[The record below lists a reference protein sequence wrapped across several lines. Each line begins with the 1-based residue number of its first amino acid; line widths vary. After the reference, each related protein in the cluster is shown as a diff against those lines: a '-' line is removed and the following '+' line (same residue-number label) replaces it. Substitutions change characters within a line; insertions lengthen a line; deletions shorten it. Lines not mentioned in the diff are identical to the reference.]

1 MNANK
6 LLTFIFILT
15 LQFKVFSQIK
25 ISDGGTVYVNGGE
38 TFYDAGGAAG
48 ADGNTPYTITLKPS
62 KTGESVCVNFT
73 NFQTYLDFNGLT
85 GADRL
90 EIYDGLTATGKNIGS
105 LQGDYSKI
113 YSNSST
119 PYSVGLI
126 AMPNIE
132 TELKPGLF
140 CATNPDGVLTFKF
153 VNNVASTN
161 TGWVG
166 DVSTYKSLT
175 TGCTADITADKTT
188 ICPNEAV
195 ILTATGDVITP
206 GMKNDFNN
214 GTIGSNWGGT
224 PGAITFTSVL
234 SCEPNYTFS
243 TINSDNSKYVWMS
256 NVAAPRILS
265 TANFDVSKGGTI
277 SFDFREASDDMGG
290 IGCESPDGKDE
301 GIYLQYSTNNGTNW
315 TNLKTLFPCSVNG
328 GGIIG
333 CGEYVSSWSKMTY
346 PIPTAAQTTS
356 TMFRWVQNSS
366 TGAGKEDSWG
376 IDNVEISIV
385 KPKTITIKNLT
396 NTTTVGSSIISPYN
410 VTVNPTVNTD
420 YEVTISDGTTS
431 CTKKITIIV
440 NTCCTPPVVTCKPFH
455 PSCPGKNDGSIKLT
469 GLAINTTYS
478 VTYEKGGTPV
488 AATNFLSNGSGEIDL
503 IGLGAS
509 AYTKIVCTLGNC
521 ATLGVIETLTDPA
534 PLTIT
539 TSKTNPT
546 TCSGTDG
553 KITISGLTNGKTYA
567 LSYVKDGPAVA
578 TTSNFTATGTTYDI
592 LTLGKG
598 DYTSIHVTESGCV
611 SNDEAQTLADPSAIT
626 ITSTKTNPSSCSGTD
641 GKITISGLTNGKTYA
656 LSYVK
661 DGPAVATTSNFTA
674 TGTTYDILTLG
685 KGDYTSIHV
694 TESGCVSND
703 EAQTLA
709 DPSAI
714 TITSTKTNPS
724 SCSGTDGKI
733 TISGLTNGKTY
744 ALSYVKDGPAVATT
758 SNFTA
763 TGTAYDILTL
773 GKGVYT
779 SINVTE
785 SGCISNNEAQTLA
798 DPGGITITS
807 TKTNPT
813 TCSGTDG
820 KITISG
826 LTNGKTYA
834 LSYVKDG
841 PAVAT
846 TSNFTATGTAYDIL
860 TLGKGVYTSINVT
873 ESGCI
878 SNNEAQ
884 TLADPGGIT
893 ITSTKT
899 NPTTC
904 SGTDGK
910 ITISGLTNGKTYA
923 LSYVKDGP
931 AVATTSNFTATGTT
945 YDILT
950 LGKGDYT
957 SIHVTESGCVSND
970 EAQTLAD
977 PSAITI
983 TSTKTNP
990 SSCSGTDG
998 KITISGLTNGKT
1010 YALSYVKDGPA
1021 VATTSNFTATG
1032 TAYDILT
1039 LGKGVYTSINVTE
1052 SGCISNNEAQT
1063 LADPGGITITST
1075 KTNPTTCSGTDGK
1088 ITISGLTNGKTY
1100 ALSYVKDGPAVAT
1113 TSNFTATGTAYDIL
1127 TLGKGVY
1134 TSINVTESGCISNNE
1149 AHTLVEP
1156 SSPSKPSATFIQ
1168 PTCNVKTGTITI
1180 NTPTGNYSYSK
1191 DGVAFQTSPIFSGLP
1206 ANTAYQ
1212 ITVKDL
1218 TNSCTSLETFK
1229 IDTTLLIPIS
1239 ATSIVKNA
1247 SCVSATGSIQITA
1260 PIGSFYSYSIDGT
1273 NFQPSIG
1280 FTGLAIG
1287 NYTITTKTGS
1297 GCTSTAAITIKTPP
1311 NPPTTPVL
1319 FVKQPDCKTTTGT
1332 ISVLTPKGTN
1342 FSYSLDNITYQLSPD
1357 FSKQVTGT
1365 YTIYVKDTT
1374 LCISNAVTNVLTQPS
1389 HPTASFSYA
1398 PTEITILN
1406 PEVSFTNSSKNASTY
1421 KWNFDDGGKMSVQ
1434 ASTSHVFPSIPN
1446 VYFVKLT
1453 ASNGSCSH
1461 DTTIAV
1467 TIIEKPIIYIPNS
1480 FSPNSDEINN
1490 TFSPVIGGG
1499 ISNENYSMYV
1509 YNKWG
1514 ELIFESHNREVGW
1527 DGTYN
1532 NKICAP
1538 GTYIW
1543 KIEYR
1548 ENSGAKAK
1556 KQEVGHVNLI
1566 Y

>member
-488 AATNFLSNGSGEIDL
+488 AATYFLSNGSGEIDL

-674 TGTTYDILTLG
+674 TGTTYDMLTLG
-685 KGDYTSIHV
+685 KG
-694 TESGCVSND
+694 
-703 EAQTLA
+703 A
-709 DPSAI
+709 
-714 TITSTKTNPS
+714 
-724 SCSGTDGKI
+724 
-733 TISGLTNGKTY
+733 
-744 ALSYVKDGPAVATT
+744 
-758 SNFTA
+758 
-763 TGTAYDILTL
+763 
-773 GKGVYT
+773 YT

-785 SGCISNNEAQTLA
+785 SGCT
-798 DPGGITITS
+798 
-807 TKTNPT
+807 
-813 TCSGTDG
+813 
-820 KITISG
+820 
-826 LTNGKTYA
+826 
-834 LSYVKDG
+834 
-841 PAVAT
+841 
-846 TSNFTATGTAYDIL
+846 
-860 TLGKGVYTSINVT
+860 
-873 ESGCI
+873 
-878 SNNEAQ
+878 
-884 TLADPGGIT
+884 
-893 ITSTKT
+893 
-899 NPTTC
+899 
-904 SGTDGK
+904 
-910 ITISGLTNGKTYA
+910 
-923 LSYVKDGP
+923 
-931 AVATTSNFTATGTT
+931 
-945 YDILT
+945 
-950 LGKGDYT
+950 
-957 SIHVTESGCVSND
+957 
-970 EAQTLAD
+970 
-977 PSAITI
+977 
-983 TSTKTNP
+983 
-990 SSCSGTDG
+990 
-998 KITISGLTNGKT
+998 
-1010 YALSYVKDGPA
+1010 
-1021 VATTSNFTATG
+1021 
-1032 TAYDILT
+1032 
-1039 LGKGVYTSINVTE
+1039 
-1052 SGCISNNEAQT
+1052 SNNEAQT